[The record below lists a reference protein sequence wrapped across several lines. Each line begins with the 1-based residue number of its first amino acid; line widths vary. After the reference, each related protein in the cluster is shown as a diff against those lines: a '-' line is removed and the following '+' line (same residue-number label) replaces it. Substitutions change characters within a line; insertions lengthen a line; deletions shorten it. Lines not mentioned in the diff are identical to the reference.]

1 MENLFSHSFA
11 AVRYLLAVAA
21 IAVTCL
27 AASASDYID
36 ANGIA
41 YDLDNIA
48 YSATVTYK
56 TTSYNSYSGNVTIPA
71 QVTTGGTTYAVTAV
85 GDNAFRNCS
94 GLTAITLGE
103 NIATVGNRAFMACSA
118 LQQVTITPAVT
129 SLGDYAFADCK
140 AMQKLI
146 LNNDAPLEVGNGT
159 FMRCIALNTV
169 NWLSCDNLEGRGGI
183 TSLGT
188 SSFAGCT
195 SLSTIMLP
203 GNLTRLGNSI
213 FDGCTNL
220 VTIKMMNE
228 TPVAV
233 TGNPFGISTSQAT
246 IYVPQGIEDGS
257 VEARYK
263 NALIWRDFSIT
274 SLPYSLR
281 DANGYHYRKTSTTT
295 VALTGCDIPG
305 NQVIVRQA
313 VTGYNNDTYNVTAI
327 KPQAFKGTA
336 IKSLDTSKAL
346 KLRNIGEEAF
356 AQCQQLEQATIV
368 EGVTEMGERA
378 FAACT
383 ALKSVTVPS
392 TLRTI
397 PQEAFKGCTALTS
410 VNMMHGVGYIATNA
424 FAGCTSLIAI
434 NLPRSI
440 VSVEPRAFAGATS
453 LQAINVDPRCTHY
466 TSIEGVLIA
475 LNQGEDVEE
484 GEEGKMSALSI
495 YPINKPDTHYYIPCG
510 ITSVSDCAF
519 EDARNLLQLAI
530 PATVNLLGD
539 DCFKGSTIE
548 TYNWRAREPIQVSTN
563 ALSGIASTATMQV
576 PVGAMTTY
584 KATEGWSAL
593 TRYVERYDTYNDNR
607 FAYDWDNDNNL
618 TVIDIKAPAV
628 SSDGML
634 DFPSGVNLSGV
645 DYIAAGLGNL
655 STTNVAQLV
664 KTFNLNSDN
673 FAYIDTSDGINPLA
687 TINTLE
693 NITLDNT
700 NPYFKL
706 DDGVLTNSKGNRLY
720 YYLRSKQDAHYTL
733 NEAIDTIMPQAF
745 ARNQHLQHLT
755 CNSKLKVVNNE
766 AFASCTALT
775 LVDNAI
781 MNNLGNRAFAGCTAL
796 TTFLGGDKLNYIDN
810 EAFVDCKALIYF
822 PFMQGSVNSVG
833 DYAFKNCTSLKNE
846 VFPSTLKHLGQG
858 AFEGCTALKRVFFV
872 STINTLGDDAFKGC
886 SAMQELWLC
895 NTTPPAVT
903 TTTLENCGLLHG
915 KIYVPASA
923 INNYRAVAP
932 WNLVPNINAC
942 QYVENRADVNN
953 DNVVNVADIT
963 MLYNV
968 IMGEIIPE
976 FITNFDTNRDGV
988 VNLADVTTVYNVIL
1002 RGFDSTALPY
1012 SFLNKDNTAINQNM
1026 QLGEQ
1031 LFIKAIDHSNNQ
1043 ALAAG
1048 FSGIIDNETVA
1059 TAQTIT
1065 SDGMA
1070 LVEVT
1075 PLALGQCAIV
1085 LEVINSDGT
1094 ANYRAY
1100 QLKIAE

>member
-11 AVRYLLAVAA
+11 KVRRLLAVAA

-27 AASASDYID
+27 TASASDYID

-71 QVTTGGTTYAVTAV
+71 QVTTGGITYAVTAV

-281 DANGYHYRKTSTTT
+281 DASGYHYRKTSTTT

-563 ALSGIASTATMQV
+563 ALSGIASTATVQV

-593 TRYVERYDTYNDNR
+593 TRYVERYDTYNDNS
-607 FAYDWDNDNNL
+607 FAYDWDYDNNL
-618 TVIDIKAPAV
+618 TVIDIKTPAV
-628 SSDGML
+628 SSDGEL

-693 NITLDNT
+693 IITLNNT

-720 YYLRSKQDAHYTL
+720 YYLRSKQDEHYTL
-733 NEAIDTIMPQAF
+733 NEAIDTITPQAF
-745 ARNQHLQHLT
+745 ARNQHLQYLT
-755 CNSKLKVVNNE
+755 CNTKLNFIDKMAFLDCSSLITIQGGEALSTIGSK
-766 AFASCTALT
+766 AFANCQALT
-775 LVDNAI
+775 HMPLLLSV
-781 MNNLGNRAFAGCTAL
+781 
-796 TTFLGGDKLNYIDN
+796 
-810 EAFVDCKALIYF
+810 
-822 PFMQGSVNSVG
+822 VNSVD

-895 NTTPPAVT
+895 NTTPPAVA

-923 INNYRAVAP
+923 INDYHTIAP
-932 WNLVPNINAC
+932 WNLVPHINAC
-942 QYVENRADVNN
+942 QYIENRADVNN
-953 DNVVNVADIT
+953 DNVVNVADVS
-963 MLYNV
+963 MLYSV
-968 IMGEIIPE
+968 IFGEINPE
-976 FITNFDTNRDGV
+976 FITNFDANRDGV
-988 VNLADVTTVYNVIL
+988 VNVADVTTVYNVIL
-1002 RGFDSTALPY
+1002 RGYDSAALAY
-1012 SFLNKDNTAINQNM
+1012 SFLNADSYSINQNM
-1026 QLGEQ
+1026 HLGTPQ
-1031 LFIKAIDHSNNQ
+1031 IIKAIDYSINQ
-1043 ALAAG
+1043 PVTTG
-1048 FSGIIDNETVA
+1048 FTGIIDNESVA

-1065 SDGMA
+1065 SDGIA

-1085 LEVINSDGT
+1085 LEVTNSDGT
-1094 ANYRAY
+1094 THYRAY
-1100 QLKIAE
+1100 ALKISE